1 MELKFVQSMRRQY
14 EFSVDSFQIELD
26 TYLEFKNAASLDGSS
41 SVKMN
46 PNFHPT
52 VVAESVYGDIEAA
65 LRHLRFKR
73 ICTHKPEEIRG
84 GGLLRYCNLLVRDF
98 VPGDCDGQGREL
110 NSTDASSIERL
121 EQHMCSRFFIDF
133 NDISHQQ
140 KKLISYIDN
149 HFPGEDD
156 LKFQYLLRLR
166 RVVDRRTVCL
176 MAHERTLIL
185 DLITY
190 LVRQTL
196 ANNVAKTSNVPLPS
210 GPPRDYYGATSYS
223 NWDRNSYGPPPFLA
237 ISAPCPMSDR
247 SSPLS
252 AYSTLSR
259 ASSSCHISSPVTPE
273 PHSRPSTPRSGRSPV
288 AIDCSNQ
295 QGRQQSCCCCCGG
308 CCCVQKPVTQ
318 SPSPCVSRKPI
329 YHSFEN
335 NKEVYPAPPLPPI
348 YYTTDQV
355 TCFYQPANFLSP
367 QTN

>member
-1 MELKFVQSMRRQY
+1 MRRQY
-14 EFSVDSFQIELD
+14 EFSVDSFQIEMD
-26 TYLEFKNAASLDGSS
+26 TYLQFKNAASLVHAGISS
-41 SVKMN
+41 IVMN

-65 LRHLRFKR
+65 LRHLRYKR

-98 VPGDCDGQGREL
+98 VPGDCDDHGRDL
-110 NSTDASSIERL
+110 ILSDTSSIERL

-133 NDISHQQ
+133 NDINHQQ

-196 ANNVAKTSNVPLPS
+196 ANNVAKSTSSVLLPA
-210 GPPRDYYGATSYS
+210 GPPRDYYSCSNGYS
-223 NWDRNSYGPPPFLA
+223 TWDRNSYGPPPFLA

-252 AYSTLSR
+252 NYSSVSR
-259 ASSSCHISSPVTPE
+259 ASSSSCQLSSPLTPD
-273 PHSRPSTPRSGRSPV
+273 SRPTTPRGGRSPF
-288 AIDCSNQ
+288 DCN
-295 QGRQQSCCCCCGG
+295 QGRPQCCCCCCG
-308 CCCVQKPVTQ
+308 CCCAQKSSTPQQNVVTC
-318 SPSPCVSRKPI
+318 SSSITSRKLPV

-335 NKEVYPAPPLPPI
+335 NSRDVYSTPVPPVRPI
-348 YYTTDQV
+348 YYTPDQV